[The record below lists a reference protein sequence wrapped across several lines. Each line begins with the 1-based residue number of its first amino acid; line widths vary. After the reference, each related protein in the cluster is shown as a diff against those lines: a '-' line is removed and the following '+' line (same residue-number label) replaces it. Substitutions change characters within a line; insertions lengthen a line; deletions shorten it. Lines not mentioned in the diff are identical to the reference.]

1 MSADRNTV
9 AVGYVRVAT
18 GSARKREAS
27 VYLQRQAILRYAQI
41 HGIRIARFFA
51 DHDCVA
57 DITIRQG
64 LSDAMEYIAKG
75 KACMLMVVDITRLSR
90 SMEDC
95 MAFIDRQQFLRDG
108 LGLILV
114 QERIDT
120 RTETGRL
127 LLRTMQ
133 RLVHTVSCIA
143 EGGAQ

>member
-1 MSADRNTV
+1 MGAELSTV

-18 GSARKREAS
+18 GSARKREES
-27 VYLQRQAILRYAQI
+27 VYLQRQAILRYAQNN
-41 HGIRIARFFA
+41 GIRIARFFA
-51 DHDCVA
+51 DHDCVE
-57 DITIRQG
+57 DIAIRQG

-75 KACMLMVVDITRLSR
+75 RASMLMVADITRLSR

-114 QERIDT
+114 RERIDT
-120 RTETGRL
+120 RTDTGRL